1 MAKYLTR
8 VSLVLT
14 ATLTAVALS
23 LPLATASGQSSP
35 TTPQTIVGE
44 VTDTMCAPSKSHLGM
59 MAKTPNMGHDA
70 SSCAKECARIGAKY
84 ALLDNQTGK
93 VYQVDD
99 QAKIAQFAGHRV
111 KVTGTLTASGIRVA
125 NVNAIG

>member
-1 MAKYLTR
+1 MARHLTR
-8 VSLVLT
+8 ISLAL
-14 ATLTAVALS
+14 AAVALS
-23 LPLATASGQSSP
+23 LSPATISGQSSQ

-59 MAKTPNMGHDA
+59 IAKMPNMGHDA
-70 SSCAKECARIGAKY
+70 PNCARECGRIGAKY
-84 ALLDNQTGK
+84 VLLDNDTGK

-111 KVTGTLTASGIRVA
+111 KVTGTLTASGIKVEDI
-125 NVNAIG
+125 NAIG